1 MNSKIVLIVITFII
15 AVSLVM
21 PGISAEKIIKLKQP
35 DIKGGILLMEAL
47 SKRSSSRS
55 FSDRALS
62 EQTLSDIL
70 WAAYGINRKGSGKRT
85 APSAINKQEIL
96 MYAALKDGLY
106 LYNAKDHQ
114 LELVLDKDIR
124 SLTGKQGYI
133 KNAPLNLVY
142 VADMDR
148 VAGGSSEEKL
158 IFAGSDTG
166 FIGQNVYLYCAS
178 AGLNT
183 VIRASIDMEELASAM
198 KLKSDQRI
206 ILAQTVGYE
215 K

>member
-1 MNSKIVLIVITFII
+1 MNSKIVQLVVAFMIP
-15 AVSLVM
+15 VSFVM
-21 PGISAEKIIKLKQP
+21 PSISAEKIIKLKQP
-35 DIKGGILLMEAL
+35 DIKGGVLLMEAL

-55 FSDRALS
+55 FSDKGLS

-70 WAAYGINRKGSGKRT
+70 WAANGINRKGSGKRT
-85 APSAINKQEIL
+85 APSAINKQEISV
-96 MYAALKDGLY
+96 YAALKDGLY
-106 LYNAKDHQ
+106 LYNAKEHQ
-114 LELVLDKDIR
+114 LELVLSKDIR

-133 KNAPLNLVY
+133 NNAPLNLVY

-148 VAGGSSEEKL
+148 IAGGSSEEKL
-158 IFAGSDTG
+158 IFAGADTG

-198 KLKSDQRI
+198 KLKSGQRI

>member
-1 MNSKIVLIVITFII
+1 MNSKIVQLVIAFVIP
-15 AVSLVM
+15 VSFVM
-21 PGISAEKIIKLKQP
+21 PSISAEKIIKLKQP
-35 DIKGGILLMEAL
+35 DIKGGVLLMEAL

-55 FSDRALS
+55 FSDKGLS

-70 WAAYGINRKGSGKRT
+70 WAANGINRKGSGKRT
-85 APSAINKQEIL
+85 APSAINKQEISV
-96 MYAALKDGLY
+96 YAALKDGLY
-106 LYNAKDHQ
+106 LYNAKEHQ
-114 LELVLDKDIR
+114 LELVLGKDIR

-133 KNAPLNLVY
+133 NNAPLNLVY

-148 VAGGSSEEKL
+148 IAGGSSEEKL
-158 IFAGSDTG
+158 IFAGADTG

-198 KLKSDQRI
+198 KLKSGQRI
-206 ILAQTVGYE
+206 ILAQTVGYG